1 MDKPMNRMSKLER
14 RGLNRFNG
22 VIFAAPSSLGSSG
35 SSYPRRYEKS
45 VLTKDGLTIF
55 LRPIRP
61 EDGRLLE
68 RFFDTLSPETIFYRF
83 LTHLK
88 ELPPEWVEHF
98 THIDYDRDVAMIAVE
113 QSASEERILG
123 VCRIVRSPGSTRG
136 EAAVVVAD
144 QWQGKGIGSRLLKES
159 LRIAKELGTQTVW
172 GLFDAENQKALAL
185 AGKLGFVPKTH
196 PEFGTTE
203 LELTL
208 T

>member
-1 MDKPMNRMSKLER
+1 MNRMSKLER

-22 VIFAAPSSLGSSG
+22 VIFAAPSSRGSSG
-35 SSYPRRYEKS
+35 SSYPRRHEKNIS
-45 VLTKDGLTIF
+45 TSDGLAVF

-61 EDGRLLE
+61 DEGLLLE

-113 QSASEERILG
+113 QSRAEERILG
-123 VCRIVRSPGSTRG
+123 VCRIVRSAESSRG

-144 QWQGKGIGSRLLKES
+144 QWQGKGIGTCLLKES

-172 GLFDAENQKALAL
+172 GLFDAENKKALAL
-185 AGKLGFVPKTH
+185 AGKFGFAPKTH

-203 LELTL
+203 LEISLT
-208 T
+208 